1 MSGAIKEGTEE
12 IVEVTRV
19 VGNKSAK
26 VVNIDLDPLTY
37 AEAISCPDRAQ
48 WRAACAEEMEQFVH
62 QNIFDIVPKSEGHKV
77 FDCKWVFKMKLG
89 PDG

>member
-1 MSGAIKEGTEE
+1 MSSAIKEGTEE

-37 AEAISCPDRAQ
+37 AEVMSCLT
-48 WRAACAEEMEQFVH
+48 ELSGEQLVL
-62 QNIFDIVPKSEGHKV
+62 KK
-77 FDCKWVFKMKLG
+77 
-89 PDG
+89 